1 MIDIRYPNITG
12 KTDKEKIEQ
21 LHRYL
26 IYLAD
31 QLNYA
36 LPQLEIN
43 NAQSINTDMN
53 RRDNNGN

>member
-31 QLNYA
+31 LLNYA

-43 NAQSINTDMN
+43 NAQSNNTDMN